1 MNSAP
6 NFQREDPP
14 PQANNLL
21 SLQIPIS
28 AAWAIFSTLLF
39 GGLWTSWQLWDL
51 RQSIRDGTTDR
62 WRKSYQ
68 REWANRFQQQNPT
81 VKVPSVDQ
89 VVKDLD

>member
-1 MNSAP
+1 VDREPDFHVPKAP
-6 NFQREDPP
+6 ETPTS
-14 PQANNLL
+14 LL

-51 RQSIRDGTTDR
+51 KQSIKDGTNDR
-62 WRKSYQ
+62 WKKSHM
-68 REWANRFQQQNPT
+68 REWSSRFQQQNPT